1 MILPDGD
8 QYILDLKWAK
18 KEQQFSILIPPI
30 TWLFGDNEPTP
41 DDIKNVM
48 QSELEIQLTLNGV
61 EWNKIGKFT
70 YYGNHIIVLIF
81 TLFRSIDYED
91 ITS

>member
-1 MILPDGD
+1 LLIDKIAPDNGTTLGGTRIQVCGTGFFDSKDKQCKMILPDGD

-48 QSELEIQLTLNGV
+48 
-61 EWNKIGKFT
+61 
-70 YYGNHIIVLIF
+70 
-81 TLFRSIDYED
+81 
-91 ITS
+91 